1 MRLINKE
8 NKVFL
13 SEHIRSSIKRK
24 ELTNLGFL
32 VKPRGWGLRW
42 RSSSMYAG
50 FEELMNEAS
59 RLNNSIKELLE
70 KIENANT
77 PCRLIEGETLAE
89 VLFTY
94 RSLSKLD
101 EIRSSVV
108 ATLPHHHYLKGIN
121 EKGSILVDFCEKRI
135 IPLKAIPANT
145 LSETVSDEV
154 FGEWFHEGNR
164 VKIVHETLNGKSVI
178 MVGTIVDR
186 LNKETFIIKRDIKG
200 SGLYNGLN
208 ITKSPGDYALTLLKL
223 WQPIITH
230 LYYSRKGSLKGIY
243 CNVNTPVIIY
253 DANTFMYV
261 DLEVDVVKQPGHTP
275 FITDLEKLKKA
286 LEKGIITESLTNK
299 AKKNAESI
307 QEILKLHEVNSPED
321 LNNLLERYLLT

>member
-1 MRLINKE
+1 MLAKIRGIFATALTKLLLDIGIGITQPSDLLARRFKLEKPVLAPPDFIIKDSSKRKYTVLVMGSPSTVNSVLKLLSERLPDIIIWRYMPNIYSVYKGKIMEDRGDGYIVNLGDSQGFLPGHNHRVGDEVIVTVTKPGYNTLPRLEEKIVISGRYMRLINKE

-13 SEHIRSSIKRK
+13 SEHIWSSIKRK

-108 ATLPHHHYLKGIN
+108 ATLPRHHYLKGIN
-121 EKGSILVDFCEKRI
+121 EKGSI
-135 IPLKAIPANT
+135 
-145 LSETVSDEV
+145 
-154 FGEWFHEGNR
+154 
-164 VKIVHETLNGKSVI
+164 
-178 MVGTIVDR
+178 
-186 LNKETFIIKRDIKG
+186 
-200 SGLYNGLN
+200 
-208 ITKSPGDYALTLLKL
+208 
-223 WQPIITH
+223 
-230 LYYSRKGSLKGIY
+230 
-243 CNVNTPVIIY
+243 
-253 DANTFMYV
+253 
-261 DLEVDVVKQPGHTP
+261 
-275 FITDLEKLKKA
+275 
-286 LEKGIITESLTNK
+286 
-299 AKKNAESI
+299 
-307 QEILKLHEVNSPED
+307 
-321 LNNLLERYLLT
+321 